1 MFILK
6 SVSNESKILIDIEDF
21 VENFSIVK
29 SKPRNFYN
37 QLTGLL
43 IKLDR
48 IYNSDHYYVPAI
60 EAMIE
65 LLLDLNEYLD
75 SRRGL
80 YERLTEISFED
91 IQHEFKR
98 HFRRHKCKLDDHR
111 QSELEN
117 TKTLVTRMQDV
128 SDRYSRILVV
138 RVDLAYPLKSQDQIG
153 IIDFKD
159 DMDVLRNRL
168 RDQDTIFNG
177 LVEYA
182 WALEQGEDKGYHCHL
197 LLVYK
202 GSKRRNAYWI
212 ADQVGKL
219 WRDIT
224 DGLGCH
230 FNCHTSEYLK
240 QFSDRNRL
248 GIGMIHRKDSNEV
261 NNMLNTVKYLV
272 RPEKESQHLR
282 VKTKKRMRTFG

>member
-1 MFILK
+1 MCHT
-6 SVSNESKILIDIEDF
+6 VNESKILIEIENF
-21 VENFSIVK
+21 VENVSIQK
-29 SKPRNFYN
+29 RKPRNFYN
-37 QLTGLL
+37 QLTELL
-43 IKLDR
+43 VRLNQ
-48 IYNSDHYYVPAI
+48 IYNPDYSYVPAI
-60 EAMIE
+60 EVVIE
-65 LLLDLNEYLD
+65 LLLDLDEYLD
-75 SRRGL
+75 DPECL
-80 YERLTEISFED
+80 YERLIKISFED
-91 IQHEFKR
+91 ILRDFKW
-98 HFRRHKCKLDDHR
+98 HYRRHKRQLRHHR
-111 QSELEN
+111 YSESEN
-117 TKTLVTRMQDV
+117 TKTLVDRMQEI
-128 SDRYSRILVV
+128 SDKYSRILVV

-159 DMDVLRNRL
+159 DMDVLRTRL
-168 RDQDTIFNG
+168 RDQDTVFNG
-177 LVEYA
+177 LVEYV

-219 WRDIT
+219 WSDIT

-248 GIGMIHRKDSNEV
+248 GIGMIHRKNVDEV